1 MRTKELYNKILS
13 LLKPPD
19 LGDEEKNRVAEI
31 LNVIALSILAGFMIL
46 IILRL
51 IIGQYQFI
59 LQTLI
64 IGVMIVLSI
73 FLLRM
78 GRLRWAEGLL
88 LWTVMGFITYIL
100 FTAGGLH
107 SIILLGIPICLMFA
121 GIALRPKLFYAF
133 TFWTIFCVVV
143 IGFLEISKVIV
154 KQYSRYTDYLD
165 VVNIAVI
172 LSITAI
178 AVRILADRLLRSIDK
193 ARKSEKAI
201 RKQAEELRESE
212 EKFRTLTE
220 ELPNM
225 VYIHK
230 NGKIV
235 YVNEKCKELTGYS
248 HEEIYS
254 PKFDFLSIIVPGHRY
269 LVLQK
274 IRQHLAGIKVEPYEF
289 TLVNKENKKIDCLN
303 MSKLIRYEGEPSVLG
318 IITDLTELKRTQ
330 EAIREN
336 QSRLSSIIT
345 SAMEAIITLDKHL
358 RIQSFN
364 PASEQMFRCLESEA
378 IGQSIDRFIA
388 LSQNVKDQ
396 IKPDE
401 SDNHNS
407 VAGLIEGKIRTIN
420 GVRVNGENF
429 PVEAS
434 VSKVNVGEEELYTI
448 ILRDITERVNA
459 EETQRNLQAQLLQSQ
474 KMEAVGSLAGGIAH
488 DFNNIL
494 SVIIGNSEL
503 VKLKLSTN
511 HSAAKYID
519 EVIQASDRAQE
530 LVKQILAFSRK
541 QDSNYRPVRLHYIL
555 REGMKLLRAS
565 IPTTVEINLD
575 LPTKGPLVLADATQ
589 IHQVVMNLCTNAAH
603 AMSGINGVLTLR
615 QRSVEY
621 DDRAILFHPDLKKGR
636 YAVFTVQ
643 DTGIGMDASTMKRV
657 FEPFFTTKG
666 PGKGTGLGLSIV
678 HAIVKNHGGVTKVQS
693 QLGKGTQVDVYLPIY
708 EGEEQSVKLEEIKE
722 SIGSSERIMIVD
734 DEPQLLDA
742 LTELLKGLG
751 YRAFP
756 FTKPTDAL
764 KAFEDGPDEYDLL
777 ITDHT
782 MPHMTGI
789 ALTSKILQIRKNLP
803 VILMTGYDQMEG
815 PEKLKSLGI
824 HTVLL
829 KPFKKS
835 VFGEILRN
843 VFKKN

>member
-1 MRTKELYNKILS
+1 MRTKEVYYKILS

-19 LGDEEKNRVAEI
+19 FGDEEKNRVAEI
-31 LNVIALSILAGFMIL
+31 LNVIALSILAGFTTL
-46 IILRL
+46 VLQRAVA
-51 IIGQYQFI
+51 GQYHFI
-59 LQTLI
+59 LQTLLVGAMI
-64 IGVMIVLSI
+64 ILSI
-73 FLLRM
+73 VFLRM
-78 GRLRWAEGLL
+78 GRLQWAEGLL
-88 LWTVMGFITYIL
+88 LWTVMGFITYLL

-107 SIILLGIPICLMFA
+107 NIILLGIPICLMFA
-121 GIALRPKLFYAF
+121 GIALKPTFFYAF
-133 TFWTIFCVVV
+133 TFWTILSVIV
-143 IGFLEISKVIV
+143 IGFLEIARVIV
-154 KQYSRYTDYLD
+154 KQYHQYTDYLD
-165 VVNIAVI
+165 VVDIAVI
-172 LSITAI
+172 LLITAI
-178 AVRILADRLLRSIDK
+178 AVRILADRLLRSINK
-193 ARKSEKAI
+193 ARTSEKAI
-201 RKQAEELRESE
+201 RRQAEELRESE

-235 YVNEKCKELTGYS
+235 YVNEKCKELIGYS
-248 HEEIYS
+248 REEIYA
-254 PKFDFLSIIVPGHRY
+254 PEFDFLSIIAPEHRY

-274 IRQHLAGIKVEPYEF
+274 IRQHLAGIKVEPYEC
-289 TLVNKENKKIDCLN
+289 TLVDKANKKIECLK

-318 IITDLTELKRTQ
+318 IVTDLTELKRTQ
-330 EAIREN
+330 EAILEN
-336 QSRLSSIIT
+336 QNRLSSIIM
-345 SAMEAIITLDKHL
+345 SAMEAIITLDEHL
-358 RIQSFN
+358 RIRSFN
-364 PASEQMFRCLESEA
+364 PASEQMFRCSEA
-378 IGQSIDRFIA
+378 EALGQSIDRFIA
-388 LSQNVKDQ
+388 LTQNVKDQ
-396 IKPDE
+396 SHSDEPDQ
-401 SDNHNS
+401 NS
-407 VAGLIEGKIRTIN
+407 VAGLVEGRMRTIN

-429 PVEAS
+429 PIEAS
-434 VSKVNVGEEELYTI
+434 ISKVKVGKEKLYTI
-448 ILRDITERVNA
+448 ILRDITERVKA

-503 VKLKLSTN
+503 VKLRLSSN
-511 HSAAKYID
+511 HRAMKHID
-519 EVIQASDRAQE
+519 EVIQASDRAHE
-530 LVKQILAFSRK
+530 LVQQILSFSRK
-541 QDSNYRPVRLHYIL
+541 QDLNYRPVRLHYIL

-565 IPTTVEINLD
+565 IPTTVEIKLD
-575 LPTKGPLVLADATQ
+575 LPVKGPLVLADATQ
-589 IHQVVMNLCTNAAH
+589 IHQVVMNLCTNAAQ
-603 AMSGINGVLTLR
+603 AMDGTDGKLTLR
-615 QRSVEY
+615 QKSIEY
-621 DDRAILFHPDLKKGR
+621 DDRAMLFHPDLKKGR

-643 DTGIGMDASTMKRV
+643 DSGTGMDAVTLKRI

-666 PGKGTGLGLSIV
+666 PGKGTGLGLAIV

-693 QLGKGTQVDVYLPIY
+693 QVGKGTQVDVYLPIY
-708 EGEEQSVKLEEIKE
+708 EGEEESVKLEEIKE
-722 SIGSSERIMIVD
+722 SLGSSERIMIVD

-756 FTKPTDAL
+756 FTNPTDAL
-764 KAFEDGPDEYDLL
+764 KAFENDPNGYDLL

-789 ALTSKILQIRKNLP
+789 VLTNKILQVRKDLP

-835 VFGEILRN
+835 AFGEILRN

>member
-1 MRTKELYNKILS
+1 MRTKELYHKILS
-13 LLKPPD
+13 FLKPPD
-19 LGDEEKNRVAEI
+19 FGDEEKNRVAEI
-31 LNVIALSILAGFMIL
+31 LNVIALSILAGFIMLFFQRAIAGYY
-46 IILRL
+46 R
-51 IIGQYQFI
+51 YM
-59 LQTLI
+59 LQTLLV
-64 IGVMIVLSI
+64 GVMIILSI
-73 FLLRM
+73 FNLRM

-88 LWTVMGFITYIL
+88 LWTVMGFITYLL
-100 FTAGGLH
+100 FTAGGLNH
-107 SIILLGIPICLMFA
+107 IILLGIPICLLFA
-121 GIALRPKLFYAF
+121 GIALKPHLFYAF
-133 TFWTIFCVVV
+133 TFWTIFSVMV

-154 KQYSRYTDYLD
+154 KKYRPETDYLD
-165 VVNIAVI
+165 VVDIAVI
-172 LSITAI
+172 LLITAI
-178 AVRILADRLLRSIDK
+178 AVRMIADHLLRSINK
-193 ARKSEKAI
+193 ARTSEKAI

-235 YVNEKCKELTGYS
+235 YVNEKCKELIGYS
-248 HEEIYS
+248 REEIYS
-254 PKFDFLSIIVPGHRY
+254 PEFDFLSIIVPGHRY

-289 TLVNKENKKIDCLN
+289 TLVDKDNKKIDCLN
-303 MSKLIRYEGEPSVLG
+303 MSKLIRYEGEPSVLA
-318 IITDLTELKRTQ
+318 IVTDLTDLKRTQ
-330 EAIREN
+330 ESIREN

-378 IGQSIDRFIA
+378 LGQSIDRFIA
-388 LSQNVKDQ
+388 LSQDDDARKNS
-396 IKPDE
+396 DE
-401 SDNHNS
+401 SDQNS
-407 VAGLIEGKIRTIN
+407 VAGLVEGKIRTIN
-420 GVRVNGENF
+420 GVRVNGEKF

-434 VSKVNVGEEELYTI
+434 VSKVNVGKEEIYTI

-459 EETQRNLQAQLLQSQ
+459 EEMQRNLQAQLLQSQ

-494 SVIIGNSEL
+494 SVIIGNTEL
-503 VKLKLSTN
+503 VKSKLNSN
-511 HSAAKYID
+511 HSALKYID
-519 EVIQASDRAQE
+519 EVIHASDRAQE

-565 IPTTVEINLD
+565 IPTTVEIKLD
-575 LPTKGPLVLADATQ
+575 LPAKGPLVLADATQ
-589 IHQVVMNLCTNAAH
+589 IHQVVMNLCTNAAQ
-603 AMSGINGVLTLR
+603 AMSGTNGKLVLR
-615 QRSVEY
+615 QRSIEY
-621 DDRAILFHPDLKKGR
+621 DDRAMLFHPDLKKGR

-643 DTGIGMDASTMKRV
+643 DTGIGMDTATMKRI

-693 QLGKGTQVDVYLPIY
+693 QVGKGTQVDVYLPIY
-708 EGEEQSVKLEEIKE
+708 EGEEQSIKLEEIKE

-756 FTKPTDAL
+756 FTKPTEAL

-782 MPHMTGI
+782 MPNMTGI
-789 ALTSKILQIRKNLP
+789 ALTNKILQIRKNLP